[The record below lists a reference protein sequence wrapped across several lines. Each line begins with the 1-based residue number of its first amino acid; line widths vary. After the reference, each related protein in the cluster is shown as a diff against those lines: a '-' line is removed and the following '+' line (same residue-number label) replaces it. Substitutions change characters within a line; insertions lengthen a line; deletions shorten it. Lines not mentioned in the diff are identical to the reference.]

1 MVKLRSLFTALCL
14 LATLPTLASAQA
26 QRRVTG
32 RVTAQGG
39 TDPLPGASVQVVGTQ
54 IGQYTDDQGRFS
66 VLVPTGPQEI
76 RVRRI
81 GYKAQVLPIAADQ
94 TELNVSLVKDVLQ
107 LEAEVITG
115 AATSVNRVN
124 AATDVAV
131 VNSEQLNRVPTPT
144 IENALQGKIA
154 GAQIVQNSGAPG
166 GGMQVR
172 LRGVTSVFGASDPLY
187 VVDGVLLSN
196 DAIAGGINA
205 VGQASTANLNAS
217 TQDNAVN
224 RIADI
229 NPADI
234 ESIEILK
241 GSSASAIYGAKAANG
256 VVVIKT
262 KQGRAGRT
270 EFNVTQ
276 RLGTFDLANKFDTR
290 RFTRDEA
297 AAYWSRNAAG
307 DGPGRRFG
315 MDSLTMLAN
324 YDACGGYCDHQEQLF
339 GRNDL
344 AYETSLSIRGGSQ
357 NTRFFGSG
365 LIKEDPGIAQ
375 NTGYQKQSLRLNVT
389 QQAGSRLTLNLNSNL
404 AHTLTRRGIS
414 NNDNLN
420 VTPYFVFGAVPSYL
434 DFRAVNGAYPAF
446 YGSNPLQTFE
456 LLRTPEEVWR
466 LVGSVDANFNV
477 LARERQTLDVKAIA
491 GIDNYSLSSNIFSPR
506 EAIYEQANETFGT
519 NTALGAVNTNG
530 NYSLSLAHG
539 FNPASGLFSAT
550 TSAGIQHEFKSQRI
564 SNVVGQDCASG
575 QQNTD
580 LCANTNAFADRALQR
595 DLAWYAQ
602 EEVLALDEKLLVTG
616 AVRGQ
621 RSTANGDFEK
631 FYIFPKAS
639 VSYRLPTTFLPRVD
653 ELKLRVATGKA
664 GNQPLPFMKFTT
676 ATNTNFGGIGG
687 VSSGTVFGDPNIRP
701 EISNEIEGGFDLT
714 AFNSRA
720 NVAFTMYQKTVT
732 DLILRPVPAPSQG
745 GITQRYVN
753 AGELRNRG
761 TEVALALTPID
772 GPVQWVSRTTF
783 SLNRGIVTKLPD
795 YIPANG
801 FTIPG
806 AFGYGAYTIMEG
818 KAPTI
823 IRGSNGLSGAN
834 AATIDYAN
842 TAPDHIMGFANE
854 FAFKQLRLTTLFEW
868 QKGGD
873 ILNITED
880 VYDAFRLNP
889 DSLGRQARLDLH
901 DNGAF
906 YLNWQDGSF
915 VKLREVTLS
924 YELPEV
930 FRQRLFGSFTRGMRA
945 EVSGRNLLT
954 WTDYRGVD
962 PEVSNFGNT
971 NIIRNAD
978 LAPFP
983 PSRSFFFS
991 LAVDF

>member
-14 LATLPTLASAQA
+14 LFTCTTLASAQA

-32 RVTAQGG
+32 RVTAQGSG
-39 TDPLPGASVQVVGTQ
+39 EPLAGASVQVVGTQ
-54 IGQYTDDQGRFS
+54 IGQYSDEQGRFS
-66 VLVPTGPQEI
+66 ILVPAGPQEL

-81 GYKAQVLPIAADQ
+81 GYKAQVLQLGAEQ
-94 TELNVSLVKDVLQ
+94 TEANVQLVKDVLQ
-107 LEAEVITG
+107 LEAQVVTG
-115 AATSVNRVN
+115 AATTVNRVN
-124 AATDVAV
+124 AATDIAV
-131 VNSEQLNRVPTPT
+131 VNAEQVNRTPTPT

-154 GAQIVQNSGAPG
+154 GAQIVANSGAPG

-196 DAIAGGINA
+196 DAIPGGINA

-217 TQDNAVN
+217 NQDNPVN
-224 RIADI
+224 RVADI

-234 ESIEILK
+234 ESVEILK

-256 VVVIKT
+256 VIIIKT

-276 RLGTFDLANKFDTR
+276 RLGTFDLANKIDTR
-290 RFTRDEA
+290 RFTREEA
-297 AAYWSRNAAG
+297 IAYWRER
-307 DGPGRRFG
+307 DFG
-315 MDSLTMLAN
+315 MDSATMIAN
-324 YDACGGYCDHQEQLF
+324 YERCGGFCDHQEQLF

-344 AYETSLSIRGGSQ
+344 AYETSLSLRGGNQ
-357 NTRFFGSG
+357 TTRFFGSG
-365 LIKEDPGIAQ
+365 LIKEDPGIAP
-375 NTGYQKQSLRLNVT
+375 NTGYKKQSLRLNVT

-414 NNDNLN
+414 NNDNAN
-420 VTPYFVFGAVPSYL
+420 ITPYFVFGAVPSYL
-434 DFRAVNGAYPAF
+434 DFRPVAGAFPAF
-446 YGSNPLQTFE
+446 YASNPLQTFAV
-456 LLRTPEEVWR
+456 LDTPEEVWR
-466 LVGSVDANFNV
+466 LIGAVDATYNV
-477 LARERQTLDVKAIA
+477 IAQERQTLDVKAVA
-491 GIDNYSLSSNIFSPR
+491 GIDNYSLNSRIFSPR
-506 EAIYEQANETFGT
+506 EAIYEQANGTNGT
-519 NTALGAVNTNG
+519 NTNLNAVNTNG
-530 NYSLSLAHG
+530 NFSLSLAHG
-539 FNPASGLFSAT
+539 FTPANRFLSLT
-550 TSAGIQHEFKSQRI
+550 TSAGLQHEYKSQNI
-564 SNVVGQDCASG
+564 SNVVGQDCPSA
-575 QQNTD
+575 QRNYD
-580 LCANTNAFADRALQR
+580 LCANTNAFADRAMQR

-602 EEVLALDEKLLVTG
+602 EEVLALDERLLVTG

-621 RSTANGDFEK
+621 RSTANGDVEK

-639 VSYRLPTTFLPRVD
+639 VSYRFPNLLPRLD
-653 ELKLRVATGKA
+653 ELKLRVATGRA

-676 ATNTNFGGIGG
+676 ATNTNYDGNGG
-687 VSSGTVFGDPNIRP
+687 VSTGTVFGDPNIRP
-701 EISNEIEGGFDLT
+701 EISNEIEGGVDVT

-720 NVAFTMYQKTVT
+720 NLAVTLYQKTVT

-745 GITQRYVN
+745 GIAQRYVN

-761 TEVALALTPID
+761 TEVALALTPWD
-772 GPVQWVSRTTF
+772 GNDFQWVSRTTF
-783 SLNRGIVTKLPD
+783 SLNRGLVVDLPD

-801 FTIPG
+801 FTIGG

-823 IRGSNGLSGAN
+823 IRGSNGLSGAQ
-834 AATIDYAN
+834 AATIDYGN

-854 FAFKQLRLTTLFEW
+854 FAYKRLRLTTLFEW

-889 DSLGRQARLDLH
+889 DSLGRQQRLDLH
-901 DNGAF
+901 DDGAF

-924 YELPEV
+924 YELPDA
-930 FRQRLFGSFTRGMRA
+930 FRQRLFGNVTRGLRA
-945 EVSGRNLLT
+945 ELSGRNLVT

-962 PEVSNFGNT
+962 PEVSNFGNQ

-983 PSRSFFFS
+983 PTRSFFFS
-991 LAVDF
+991 LSVDF